1 MALAAET
8 AKTRQTPATVV
19 VVQPVKLALPI
30 RRYVRMWDGAEY
42 CFFLD
47 SALNEGRL
55 GRFSFVGGD
64 PAAVL
69 MFRRQAGHVLGA
81 PGEVTVIHHRA
92 ADGLPIEPPRMRRFA
107 ADPFL
112 LLHRWLAHRSPPQ
125 QTESAQPHEV
135 PFGGGLVGYLGYELL
150 HFIENVPPA
159 ARRDVDLPDG
169 CLMVVDSLLAHDHD
183 TNRSYVCALGQADHA
198 DQARSRA
205 RRTAAALLD
214 RVRHFEPDAPGEPT
228 GPQAVA
234 QGPVGAFFDR
244 DGYGELVRTAKD
256 HIAAGDAFEIC
267 LTHRLDVKYT
277 GDPWALYC
285 HLRRINPAPFAAYL
299 RLPEATILCA
309 SPERFLRL
317 RPDGWAEARPI
328 KGTRPRGLTPQQD
341 RCLRDELAHSEKD
354 RAENAM
360 IVDLLRNDLGRVCRF
375 GTIGVENAM
384 SIEAYAS
391 VFQMVSTVRGRLR
404 PECDAVDLL
413 RACFPGGSMTG
424 APKVEAMKIIN
435 RLEPVA
441 RGVYSGAIGYFDAG
455 GGMDLNIVIR
465 TILMQNGR
473 AYLNVGGAVVADSDP
488 LAEYDETM
496 DKAQALLQALRG
508 EHRVRPCRSDV

>member
-8 AKTRQTPATVV
+8 AKTRQTPATAVI
-19 VVQPVKLALPI
+19 VQPVELALPI
-30 RRYVRMWDGAEY
+30 HRYVRMWDGGDY
-42 CFFLD
+42 CFLLD
-47 SALNEGRL
+47 SALNDGRL

-69 MFRRQAGHVLGA
+69 TFRRQAGHILGA
-81 PGEVTVIHHRA
+81 PGEVTILRRRA
-92 ADGLPIEPPRMRRFA
+92 ADGSPIQPPKVRHFA
-107 ADPFL
+107 ADPFVFL
-112 LLHRWLAHRSPPQ
+112 RRWLAHRSPPE
-125 QTESAQPHEV
+125 QTEAAQGHEL
-135 PFGGGLVGYLGYELL
+135 PFSGGLVGYLGYELL
-150 HFIENVPPA
+150 HFIENVPSA
-159 ARRDVDLPDG
+159 ARRDMDLPDG
-169 CLMVVDSLLAHDHD
+169 YLMVVDSLLAHDHD

-198 DQARSRA
+198 DQAHSRA
-205 RRTAAALLD
+205 LRTAAALLD
-214 RVRHFEPDAPGEPT
+214 RVRQFELDAPGEPT
-228 GPQAVA
+228 GRQAVA

-244 DGYGELVRTAKD
+244 DSYGKLVQTAKD

-267 LTHRLDVKYT
+267 LTHRLKVEYT

-317 RPDGWAEARPI
+317 CPDGWTEARPI
-328 KGTRPRGLTPQQD
+328 KGTRPRGQTLQD
-341 RCLRDELAHSEKD
+341 DRRLREELAHSEKD

-375 GTIGVENAM
+375 GSVRVEDPM

-391 VFQMVSTVRGRLR
+391 VFQMVSTIRGRLR
-404 PECDAVDLL
+404 VECDAVDLL

-424 APKVEAMKIIN
+424 APKVEAMKIIS
-435 RLEPVA
+435 RLEPVS
-441 RGVYSGAIGYFDAG
+441 RGVYSGAIGYFDVG

-465 TILMQNGR
+465 TILMQNDR

-508 EHRVRPCRSDV
+508 EQRVRLPEE